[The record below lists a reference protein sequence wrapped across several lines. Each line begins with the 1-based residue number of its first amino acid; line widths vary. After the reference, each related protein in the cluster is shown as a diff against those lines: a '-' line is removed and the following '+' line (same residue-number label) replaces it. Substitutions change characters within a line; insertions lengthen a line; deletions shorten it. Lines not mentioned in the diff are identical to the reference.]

1 MLTRMRVTT
10 VLVKPW
16 QCFNFYEET
25 RDLTDN
31 GRDADADAGATAQA
45 ACRDSADVNED
56 EDAKAE
62 GDKYDERA
70 RKGSMTLQKLMLS
83 AAW

>member
-1 MLTRMRVTT
+1 MLTRMRVTK

-16 QCFNFYEET
+16 QCFRFSEET

-31 GRDADADAGATAQA
+31 GRDADAGGATAQA
-45 ACRDSADVNED
+45 ACVDSDDVNED

-62 GDKYDERA
+62 GDKYDEHARA
-70 RKGSMTLQKLMLS
+70 GSMTLQKLMLS